1 MKLAL
6 AGILADTPLNLPMAL
21 KASMASSWRFCIKS
35 QLGDSGMKKIAKIN
49 ETEPVSVIVII
60 NGNQSR
66 LTTKKYKQT
75 MPTVADS
82 NDVKLT
88 VTLLTCF

>member
-1 MKLAL
+1 
-6 AGILADTPLNLPMAL
+6 
-21 KASMASSWRFCIKS
+21 
-35 QLGDSGMKKIAKIN
+35 MKKIAKIN